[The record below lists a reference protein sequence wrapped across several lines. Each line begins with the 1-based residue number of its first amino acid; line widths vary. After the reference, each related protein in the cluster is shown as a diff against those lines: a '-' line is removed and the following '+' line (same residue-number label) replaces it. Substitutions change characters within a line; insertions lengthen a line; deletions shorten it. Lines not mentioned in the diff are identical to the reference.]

1 MVQPPK
7 QKLAYMHLREKYN
20 KILWIS
26 SFVDVYFT
34 YAKGNYT
41 FANLQSAGKKTS
53 TVTCRLK
60 SSFLFLP
67 KEVNALSLEN
77 YLPIDRRLETVCINK
92 FTFKPRNKMYLNSQG
107 QIYNMFEEPHM
118 TSQVAG

>member
-1 MVQPPK
+1 
-7 QKLAYMHLREKYN
+7 MHLRKKYN

-77 YLPIDRRLETVCINK
+77 YLPIDRRLETVGLNVNLFIQ
-92 FTFKPRNKMYLNSQG
+92 RNKMYLNCQG